1 MTSGRL
7 VPSVVL
13 LGIDGAGKT
22 TQVELL
28 VRRLQS
34 VGTPAVLYTRSAGV
48 DVERHSVAER
58 VALADTA
65 AGWIAQSEQDAADR
79 GAVWVS
85 DRYAD
90 CHLAVDAVSRTP
102 DPGSLLQVLANLYLS
117 RPTVT
122 VWLDLDPR
130 IAQERILRRGYDE
143 ESLEY
148 LVSLRDAYLALDAA
162 ASYVHI
168 PADRPLDEVHER
180 VWSVFTSVSAS
191 GPLA

>member
-1 MTSGRL
+1 M
-7 VPSVVL
+7 
-13 LGIDGAGKT
+13 
-22 TQVELL
+22 
-28 VRRLQS
+28 
-34 VGTPAVLYTRSAGV
+34 LYTRSAGV

-65 AGWIAQSEQDAADR
+65 AGWIAQSQQDAADR

-102 DPGSLLQVLANLYLS
+102 DPARLLQVLANLS

-162 ASYVHI
+162 TSYVRI
-168 PADRPLDEVHER
+168 PANRPLDEVHER

-191 GPLA
+191 GPPA

>member
-1 MTSGRL
+1 M
-7 VPSVVL
+7 
-13 LGIDGAGKT
+13 
-22 TQVELL
+22 
-28 VRRLQS
+28 
-34 VGTPAVLYTRSAGV
+34 
-48 DVERHSVAER
+48 AER
-58 VALADTA
+58 VALAETA
-65 AGWIAQSEQDAADR
+65 AGWIARSRQEAADR

-102 DPGSLLQVLANLYLS
+102 DPARLLQVLADLYLA

-130 IAQERILRRGYDE
+130 IARERILRRGHDE

-162 ASYVHI
+162 TGYVHI
-168 PADRPLDEVHER
+168 PADRPLEEVHER
-180 VWSVFTSVSAS
+180 VWSVFASVSAS
-191 GPLA
+191 GPPA